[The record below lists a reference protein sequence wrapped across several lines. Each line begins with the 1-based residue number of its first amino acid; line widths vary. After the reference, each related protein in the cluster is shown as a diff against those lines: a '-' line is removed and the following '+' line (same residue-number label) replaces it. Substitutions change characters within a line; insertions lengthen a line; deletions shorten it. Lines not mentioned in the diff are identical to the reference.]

1 MFDSILYFHIDI
13 FYFSCYFDGVKGKIT
28 NICFTTIPLLII
40 LVMNI
45 ILYFLTWQRISVE
58 AKRLKNA
65 LGKNAK
71 SIRASHQA
79 ARTMSLFVTA
89 FFAQWW
95 AMALYGMWQ
104 LIDENV
110 PQALFQFVTTFSN
123 IGGILN
129 GIVYI
134 IIRRRKTRAIKDTLR
149 MSTLYKASQKDKPW
163 INMIHSSRAKKIICL

>member
-1 MFDSILYFHIDI
+1 
-13 FYFSCYFDGVKGKIT
+13 
-28 NICFTTIPLLII
+28 
-40 LVMNI
+40 MNI
-45 ILYFLTWQRISVE
+45 VLYFLTWQRISVE
-58 AKRLKNA
+58 GKRLKNA

-95 AMALYGMWQ
+95 AMALYGTWQ

-134 IIRRRKTRAIKDTLR
+134 IIRRRKTRAIKDTEE
-149 MSTLYKASQKDKPW
+149 SNVTDVHTVQSQSKRQTMEKT
-163 INMIHSSRAKKIICL
+163 